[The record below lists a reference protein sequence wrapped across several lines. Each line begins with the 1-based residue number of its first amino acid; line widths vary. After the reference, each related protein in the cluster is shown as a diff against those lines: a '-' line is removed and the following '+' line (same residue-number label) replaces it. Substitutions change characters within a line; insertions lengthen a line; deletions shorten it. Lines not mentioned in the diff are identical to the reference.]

1 MAELAVHQPRLIHE
15 VMVYPHIHQMQAE
28 VVLTTEEADPCPAAQ
43 HAVDDLTRDLLGA
56 LTDVLLRYAMVG
68 GKDEVLPGAQ
78 LGA

>member
-1 MAELAVHQPRLIHE
+1 
-15 VMVYPHIHQMQAE
+15 MVYPHIHQMQAE

-43 HAVDDLTRDLLGA
+43 HAVDDLTGHLLGA
-56 LTDVLLRYAMVG
+56 LTDVLLGDAMVG

>member
-1 MAELAVHQPRLIHE
+1 
-15 VMVYPHIHQMQAE
+15 MQAE

-43 HAVDDLTRDLLGA
+43 HAVDDLTSHLLGA
-56 LTDVLLRYAMVG
+56 LTDVLLRYAVVS